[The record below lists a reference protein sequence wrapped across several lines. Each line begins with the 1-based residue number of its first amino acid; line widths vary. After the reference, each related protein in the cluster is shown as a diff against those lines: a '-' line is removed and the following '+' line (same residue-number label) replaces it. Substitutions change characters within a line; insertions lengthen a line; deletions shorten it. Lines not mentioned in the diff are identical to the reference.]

1 MTNITLKDAFF
12 FAVDN
17 KFSPSLHRSNSSI
30 SYFNTTTS
38 ETIYSYMVHSTG
50 TSKISWSNQKDFN
63 VLKFELEASF
73 DVSATIGTVPEF
85 PNYINDAVFGIV
97 QGQIIF
103 AYTSSSVGR

>member
-1 MTNITLKDAFF
+1 MTNITLKGAFF

-17 KFSPSLHRSNSSI
+17 TFSPSLHLSNSSI

-38 ETIYSYMVHSTG
+38 DTIYSYMVQSTG
-50 TSKISWSNQKDFN
+50 TSTISWSNQKYFN
-63 VLKFELEASF
+63 VLKFQFEASF

-85 PNYINDAVFGIV
+85 PTYINDATFGIV

-103 AYTSSSVGR
+103 AYTSPSGGR